1 MSMDGFPDVCR
12 ICGKDTCLGGCEE
25 PLRCIVTKNPC
36 GTDTVI
42 RGRTCPCFNCQLWA
56 RQRSPVLS
64 EAEERAAFLE
74 DAQKNG
80 YDTEIIND
88 TDGWNFA
95 NDYTGERWAGW
106 LARAR
111 KESK

>member
-1 MSMDGFPDVCR
+1 
-12 ICGKDTCLGGCEE
+12 
-25 PLRCIVTKNPC
+25 
-36 GTDTVI
+36 
-42 RGRTCPCFNCQLWA
+42 
-56 RQRSPVLS
+56 LS